1 MRNEALRTLEELAE
15 RDERVVFITGD
26 LGYMVVEPFFRRF
39 PGRSFNVGVAEQN
52 MLALATG
59 IAEAGLLPF
68 VYSIAPFS
76 TLRPFEFIRNG
87 PVLQNLPVRIIG
99 VGGGMDY
106 GINGPTHYAIDDV
119 GVLRTQ
125 PGLTI
130 IAPADRRQ
138 TRAAL
143 EATWDI
149 PGPVYYRLSKGGVES
164 LPGLEGRWDES
175 GVQIVGEGD
184 GSVALVAMGGAG
196 RELLPAA
203 ETLARRGVRATTVV
217 VSRPS
222 PPPTGALA
230 DLVRRHELVVTV
242 ESHYITGGL
251 GSLVCEVAAETPAA
265 ALVRR
270 CAVRVPPVDQVGSAA
285 HMARATATDHVALVE
300 TVLAELLDLRAGVRE
315 R

>member
-1 MRNEALRTLEELAE
+1 MRNEALRTLEQLAE

-39 PGRSFNVGVAEQN
+39 PERAFNVGVAEQN

-76 TLRPFEFIRNG
+76 SLRPFEFIRNG

-130 IAPADRRQ
+130 VTPADRRQ
-138 TRAAL
+138 TRAAI
-143 EATWDI
+143 EATWTI

-164 LPGLEGRWDES
+164 LPGLDGRWDDT
-175 GVQIVGEGD
+175 GVQTLSEGD
-184 GSVALVAMGGAG
+184 GSVALVAMGGAA
-196 RELLPAA
+196 RELEPAA
-203 ETLARRGVRATTVV
+203 DALAGRGVIVSTAV
-217 VSRPS
+217 VSRVS
-222 PPPTGALA
+222 PAPTDAVA
-230 DLVRRHELVVTV
+230 ELVQRHELVVTI
-242 ESHYITGGL
+242 ESHYVTGGL
-251 GSLVCEVAAETPAA
+251 GSLVCEVAAETPSA

-285 HMARATATDHVALVE
+285 HMARTTGTDHVALTE
-300 TVLAELLDLRAGVRE
+300 TVLSELLDLRAGVRE